1 MFPISFPSFGS
12 VGVSSRSSADR
23 AGQRRARVKL
33 GLGGI
38 GEAFRDDNFRRY
50 SLGSILSWI
59 SYFVQAVAV
68 SWTTWELT
76 HSTRSLAIVALLDAA
91 PNVALMPLGGVIADR
106 FDRFRVML
114 LSYGLAWLQAV
125 VLTWLSWT
133 GQLTIE
139 RLAALAFV
147 HGAIHAFSIPTQYGL
162 LPRFV
167 ERRRLSSAISV
178 AAAYTQLAVFAGP
191 ALAGWL
197 ILHFGIVSAF
207 ASNVVGYGV
216 FFAFVAFLRTPAG
229 YVQPP
234 ASGKSFVGDFLEGLR
249 AIRAH
254 HGILALLALLL
265 LGDAA
270 YAAIYQMAPAIAD
283 RNLIAGVEGLSA
295 MLASAGAGATIAA
308 LWLAHGGAARATPIV
323 VLRAFCGFIVGVVVL
338 SLAHGLISGA
348 FAMFVVGASY
358 ETCRTGSVALTQIA
372 IPDALRGRVMSTRFL
387 MLRGAGALGVVATG
401 AAADGWGLRAPL
413 LAGAALATLAC
424 AAIYFDRGR
433 IVAAFGAR

>member
-1 MFPISFPSFGS
+1 M
-12 VGVSSRSSADR
+12 
-23 AGQRRARVKL
+23 KL

-76 HSTRSLAIVALLDAA
+76 HSTRWLAIVVLLDAA

-114 LSYGLAWLQAV
+114 LSYGFAWLQAV
-125 VLTWLSWT
+125 ALTWMAWA

-139 RLAALAFV
+139 RLAALAFL
-147 HGAIHAFSIPTQYGL
+147 HGAIHAFSIPAQYGF

-167 ERRRLSSAISV
+167 ERKRLSSAISV

-197 ILHFGIVSAF
+197 ILHFGVVAAY

-234 ASGKSFVGDFLEGLR
+234 ASGKSFLGDFLEGLD

-254 HGILALLALLL
+254 HGILALLALMLM
-265 LGDAA
+265 GAA
-270 YAAIYQMAPAIAD
+270 LYQAIAQMAPAIAERILARASKD
-283 RNLIAGVEGLSA
+283 SRRCWPPP
-295 MLASAGAGATIAA
+295 ASAPRSRRFGSRT
-308 LWLAHGGAARATPIV
+308 AARLGPRRPSSCERSVGSSSAWRRLAACSWASSPC
-323 VLRAFCGFIVGVVVL
+323 LRSAP
-338 SLAHGLISGA
+338 HGK
-348 FAMFVVGASY
+348 
-358 ETCRTGSVALTQIA
+358 SVA
-372 IPDALRGRVMSTRFL
+372 P
-387 MLRGAGALGVVATG
+387 
-401 AAADGWGLRAPL
+401 AASL
-413 LAGAALATLAC
+413 
-424 AAIYFDRGR
+424 
-433 IVAAFGAR
+433 

>member
-1 MFPISFPSFGS
+1 L
-12 VGVSSRSSADR
+12 
-23 AGQRRARVKL
+23 KL

-38 GEAFRDDNFRRY
+38 GEAFRDENFRRY

-59 SYFVQAVAV
+59 TYFVQAVVV

-76 HSTRSLAIVALLDAA
+76 HSTRWLAIVALLDAA

-125 VLTWLSWT
+125 ALTWLSWT

-139 RLAALAFV
+139 RLAALAFL
-147 HGAIHAFSIPTQYGL
+147 HGAIHAFSIPAQYGL

-167 ERRRLSSAISV
+167 ERKRLSSAIGV

-197 ILHFGIVSAF
+197 ILHFGVVAAF

-216 FFAFVAFLRTPAG
+216 FFAFVAFLRKPAG

-234 ASGKSFVGDFLEGLR
+234 ASGKSFIGDFLDGLQ

-265 LGDAA
+265 LGDAS

-283 RNLIAGVEGLSA
+283 RNLGAGVEGLSA

-308 LWLAHGGAARATPIV
+308 LWLAQGGAERATPAV
-323 VLRAFCGFIVGVVVL
+323 VLRAFGGFSVVVL
-338 SLAHGLISGA
+338 SLTHGLIAGA
-348 FAMFVVGASY
+348 IAMFVVGASY

-387 MLRGAGALGVVATG
+387 MLKGAGALGIVATG

-413 LAGAALATLAC
+413 LAGAAFATLAC
-424 AAIYFDRGR
+424 AATYVDRGR

>member
-1 MFPISFPSFGS
+1 M
-12 VGVSSRSSADR
+12 
-23 AGQRRARVKL
+23 KL

-38 GEAFRDDNFRRY
+38 GEAFRDENFRRY

-76 HSTRSLAIVALLDAA
+76 HSTRWLAIVVLLDAA

-106 FDRFRVML
+106 FDRFRVLL
-114 LSYGLAWLQAV
+114 LSYGLAWLQAAA
-125 VLTWLSWT
+125 LTWLSWT
-133 GQLTIE
+133 AQLTIE
-139 RLAALAFV
+139 RLAALAFL
-147 HGAIHAFSIPTQYGL
+147 HGAIHAFSIPAQYGL

-167 ERRRLSSAISV
+167 ERKRLSSAISV

-197 ILHFGIVSAF
+197 ILHFGVVAAF

-216 FFAFVAFLRTPAG
+216 FFAFVASLRTPAG
-229 YVQPP
+229 YVPP
-234 ASGKSFVGDFLEGLR
+234 VASGNSLIGDFLEGLD

-265 LGDAA
+265 LGDAL

-283 RNLIAGVEGLSA
+283 RNLSAGAEGLSV
-295 MLASAGAGATIAA
+295 MLASAGVGATIAA
-308 LWLAHGGAARATPIV
+308 LWLAHGGAARARPAV
-323 VLRAFCGFIVGVVVL
+323 VLRAFCGFIVGVVAL
-338 SLAHGLISGA
+338 SLARGPIAGGI
-348 FAMFVVGASY
+348 AMFVVGASY

-387 MLRGAGALGVVATG
+387 MLRGAGALGVVAIG
-401 AAADGWGLRAPL
+401 AAADGWGLRAPI

-433 IVAAFGAR
+433 IVAAFAAR